1 MNDHPLVTKLICV
14 AAVASIVFVA
24 GPHIFPFVEPTMG
37 ELPFNLAEA
46 VLSATIGFALDAAM
60 FG

>member
-1 MNDHPLVTKLICV
+1 MKDRSVVTKLMCV
-14 AAVASIVFVA
+14 AAVAGVVFAA
-24 GPHIFPFVEPTMG
+24 GRIIFPFVEPTMG
-37 ELPFNLAEA
+37 ELSFNVAEA